1 MVTLPPRRAKLHYTF
16 DNSSLEEIGKTN
28 FALLSKL
35 NSIATRAPVFGEGKA
50 AKTSPKV
57 FKPRGATERE
67 RRAAQIDRDNL
78 CVLPSAPLCARVLA
92 RTAPPRPSHATH
104 PPSFN
109 TPPPT
114 GQYFAAQDPVHKA
127 RGDQIHAGGHFRAQ
141 PALGTGGGRSA

>member
-35 NSIATRAPVFGEGKA
+35 NSIATRAPVFGEGTATK
-50 AKTSPKV
+50 KSPPKL

-78 CVLPSAPLCARVLA
+78 CVDVCVCVYACELRLRVQHCELRLRVQHSSQRPNAHAAPLASPTHSLH
-92 RTAPPRPSHATH
+92 SLHAH
-104 PPSFN
+104 
-109 TPPPT
+109 
-114 GQYFAAQDPVHKA
+114 
-127 RGDQIHAGGHFRAQ
+127 
-141 PALGTGGGRSA
+141 